1 MSPYLAWWTIP
12 LRTGGEG
19 CQTDGW
25 PLSNRCH
32 SRTHVSI
39 LLGSRIAQVLDLK
52 IRPFVCVECIV
63 IERNLKYVNQNTG
76 SVGTFYQWYFHSRPV
91 LTEWAQNSLR
101 HFMFTRDFRGVYALG
116 VDWNWNNYMRLS
128 LHKAKPQRAS
138 PGVNNTSHVRLSR
151 WPWLRPCYYQ
161 PGLKRKKLDP
171 LNIFS
176 RCCLVWCCLVW

>member
-1 MSPYLAWWTIP
+1 MLPYPDNSAIKLPTLFC
-12 LRTGGEG
+12 LRVLSVILTSKKSWLKRKKGVHNISKSRGHVYHDIIYLPI
-19 CQTDGW
+19 T
-25 PLSNRCH
+25 LSNKK
-32 SRTHVSI
+32 SK
-39 LLGSRIAQVLDLK
+39 LDVW
-52 IRPFVCVECIV
+52 I
-63 IERNLKYVNQNTG
+63 
-76 SVGTFYQWYFHSRPV
+76 HSRPV
-91 LTEWAQNSLR
+91 LTEWVQNSLR

-176 RCCLVWCCLVW
+176 RCCLVW